1 MNSRAPIP
9 AIPCVLFMTCGAI
22 AGGRK
27 VSDSGKTSEIR
38 FGLARE
44 NRFGPKDNFIAG
56 VDGACGAVPVNEHNT
71 YPMTATTK

>member
-1 MNSRAPIP
+1 
-9 AIPCVLFMTCGAI
+9 VEQL

-44 NRFGPKDNFIAG
+44 KQLWSEGQFHSW

-71 YPMTATTK
+71 YPDRNNKIKSRPVMRNIK